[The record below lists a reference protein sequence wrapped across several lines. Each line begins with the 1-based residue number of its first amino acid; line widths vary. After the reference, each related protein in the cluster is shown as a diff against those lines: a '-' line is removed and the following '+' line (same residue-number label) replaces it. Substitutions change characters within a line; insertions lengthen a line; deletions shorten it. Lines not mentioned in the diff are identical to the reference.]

1 MATRPRSEVS
11 RYLDLPYEVGVVR
24 RDGDDGMAWSAQV
37 EELPGCEA
45 RGRTEAEALAG
56 AREAMANWI
65 SDALEHGRPVP
76 SPREA
81 ATHSGR
87 LLVRMPR
94 SLHGELARLADRE
107 HVSLNALIVGIL
119 GGAVAW
125 RQSTPPAPAPL
136 AAAPDAAGTPAE
148 AMPEPEDPG
157 DPRPDRV
164 RLLTTALRV
173 NVVVVALAGLLAVA
187 LLVAALVA

>member
-1 MATRPRSEVS
+1 
-11 RYLDLPYEVGVVR
+11 
-24 RDGDDGMAWSAQV
+24 MAWTAQV

-45 RGRTEAEALAG
+45 RARTEAEALAG
-56 AREAMANWI
+56 ARAAMADWI
-65 SDALEHGRPVP
+65 ADALEHDRPVP
-76 SPREA
+76 PPREA

-87 LLVRMPR
+87 LLVRMPQ
-94 SLHGELARLADRE
+94 SLHGELARAADRE

-125 RQSTPPAPAPL
+125 RQPAAPASTPPAGATSETADESDPASET
-136 AAAPDAAGTPAE
+136 ADD
-148 AMPEPEDPG
+148 PEP
-157 DPRPDRV
+157 DRA

-173 NVVVVALAGLLAVA
+173 NVVVVVLAGLVAVA